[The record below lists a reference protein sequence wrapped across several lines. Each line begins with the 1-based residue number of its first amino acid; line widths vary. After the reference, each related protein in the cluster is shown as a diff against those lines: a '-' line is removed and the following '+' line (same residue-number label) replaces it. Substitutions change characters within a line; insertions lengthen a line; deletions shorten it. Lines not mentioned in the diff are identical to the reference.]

1 MQMKRLLSVLAC
13 AIVVPVAFAQTNRAP
28 TNLITPPPSHTDDVP
43 GTATGLVTAFLPGQ
57 TITVKTQAANPMS
70 FALSKTMKVVDSKGK
85 AIKLD
90 KIRPGARVRVS
101 YEGNED
107 TRTATRILVER

>member
-28 TNLITPPPSHTDDVP
+28 TNLITPPPSHTDVP

-70 FALSKTMKVVDSKGK
+70 FALAKNLRVVDSKGK
-85 AIKLD
+85 AVKLD

>member
-1 MQMKRLLSVLAC
+1 MKRLLSVLAC

-28 TNLITPPPSHTDDVP
+28 TNLITPPPSHTDVP

-57 TITVKTQAANPMS
+57 TITVKTQAANPIS

-85 AIKLD
+85 AVKLD

-107 TRTATRILVER
+107 MRTATRILVER